1 MKERAKAVMG
11 DLLLAGVKPDD
22 EIVLLFDTKLMK
34 PGCVLLQ
41 AAAGCGQNNTF
52 LQMTFENWLLAP
64 TPNMKR
70 IKAKR
75 SLWEAV
81 AKKFD
86 KK

>member
-1 MKERAKAVMG
+1 MSGKRLG
-11 DLLLAGVKPDD
+11 DMLLAGTKPDD
-22 EIVLLFDTKLMK
+22 EIVLVFDTKLMK

-41 AAAGCGQNNTF
+41 AAYGCGQANTF
-52 LQMTFENWLLAP
+52 VQMTFENWLLAP
-64 TPNMKR
+64 TPDMKR

-75 SLWEAV
+75 SQWEAI

>member
-1 MKERAKAVMG
+1 MSKRLG
-11 DLLLAGVKPDD
+11 DLKVDAIKADD
-22 EIVLLFDTKLMK
+22 KIVLLFDTKLRK

-52 LQMTFENWLLAP
+52 LQMTFEHWLLAP
-64 TPNMKR
+64 TPDMKR
-70 IKAKR
+70 IAGTKAQWQKI
-75 SLWEAV
+75 